1 MNCLSLSVAA
11 LAAALFVGQAV
22 TAAPAPPPAAI
33 HIRGTVQSLQGKVLT
48 LSTLNGPVRVQ
59 LPAKPLVVG
68 VVPSDRAHIKDGA
81 FLGIASVPGANGAQ
95 RAREVVVFP
104 ETARGSGEG
113 SYAWDLPGG
122 AAGHSKMTNGTAM
135 HSQMTNGTAT
145 HSQMTNG
152 TASRSKM
159 TNGTAH
165 KLGTSNTL
173 TLQYKSGTGTGSQ
186 TITLPANIPIVTFA
200 PGQVSLL
207 TPGAHV
213 FIIGHRQSGGITAAD
228 RVLVGKNG
236 LVPPM

>member
-1 MNCLSLSVAA
+1 MNYYQFSVAA
-11 LAAALFVGQAV
+11 LTAALFTVQAAS
-22 TAAPAPPPAAI
+22 AAPAPPAAL
-33 HIRGTVQSLQGKVLT
+33 HIRGTVQSLQGKILT

-68 VVPSDRAHIKDGA
+68 VIPSDRAHIKDGA

-95 RAREVVVFP
+95 RAREVVIFP
-104 ETARGSGEG
+104 EAGRGTGEG

-122 AAGHSKMTNGTAM
+122 TAAHSKMTNGTA
-135 HSQMTNGTAT
+135 T
-145 HSQMTNG
+145 
-152 TASRSKM
+152 RSKM
-159 TNGTAH
+159 TNGTATRS
-165 KLGTSNTL
+165 KMTNGTATRSKMTNGTARKVGSGDTL

-200 PGQVSLL
+200 PGQLSLL

-213 FIIGHRQSGGITAAD
+213 FIIGHRQSGGMTAAD

>member
-1 MNCLSLSVAA
+1 MNYLPLSVAA
-11 LAAALFVGQAV
+11 LAVTLFAGQSAS
-22 TAAPAPPPAAI
+22 AAPAPLAAL
-33 HIRGTVQSLQGKVLT
+33 HIRGTVQSRQGKVLT

-59 LPAKPLVVG
+59 LPAKPLIVG
-68 VVPSDRAHIKDGA
+68 VVPSDRAHIQDGA

-104 ETARGSGEG
+104 EAARGSGEG

-122 AAGHSKMTNGTAM
+122 AAGHSKMTNGTAIR
-135 HSQMTNGTAT
+135 
-145 HSQMTNG
+145 SQMTNG

-159 TNGTAH
+159 TNGTAR
-165 KLGTSNTL
+165 KVGSGNTL
-173 TLQYKSGTGTGSQ
+173 TLQYKSGTGTESQ
-186 TITLPANIPIVTFA
+186 TIMLPANIPIVTFA
-200 PGQVSLL
+200 PGQLSLL

-228 RVLVGKNG
+228 RVLVGKSG

>member
-1 MNCLSLSVAA
+1 MMIRSWHLATALTATVFIGGSL
-11 LAAALFVGQAV
+11 Q
-22 TAAPAPPPAAI
+22 AAPAPAPAL
-33 HIRGTVQSLQGKVLT
+33 HIRGTIQLVQGKILS
-48 LSTLNGPVRVQ
+48 LSTAAGPIRVQ
-59 LPAKPLVVG
+59 LPPKLFIVAVI
-68 VVPSDRAHIKDGA
+68 PSDRAHIKDGT
-81 FLGIASVPGANGAQ
+81 FLGIASVPGLGGTQ

-104 ETARGSGEG
+104 EAGRGTGEG
-113 SYAWDLPGG
+113 SYAWDLPGGG

-135 HSQMTNGTAT
+135 HSKMTNGTAM
-145 HSQMTNG
+145 H
-152 TASRSKM
+152 SKM

-165 KLGTSNTL
+165 KSSGDAL

-200 PGQVSLL
+200 PGQMSLL

-213 FIIGHRQSGGITAAD
+213 FIAGHHLPNGMTIAD